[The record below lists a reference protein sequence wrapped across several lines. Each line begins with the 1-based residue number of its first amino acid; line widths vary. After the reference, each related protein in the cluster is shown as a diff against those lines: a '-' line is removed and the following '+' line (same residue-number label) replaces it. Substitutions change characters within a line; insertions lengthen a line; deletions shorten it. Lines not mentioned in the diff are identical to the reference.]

1 MHLQPLSQKGRK
13 ARIGK
18 VYFVNDRLT
27 FFAGYGECDNCNAR
41 SRILLSPD
49 DARQFSRAIG
59 GGAREPLGARVAR
72 HMMRKYGL

>member
-18 VYFVNDRLT
+18 VYFLNDRLT
-27 FFAGYGECDNCNAR
+27 FFAGYGECDNCNSR

-49 DARQFSRAIG
+49 DAREFSRAIG
-59 GGAREPLGARVAR
+59 GSREPLGARMAR
-72 HMMRKYGL
+72 RMMRRYGL